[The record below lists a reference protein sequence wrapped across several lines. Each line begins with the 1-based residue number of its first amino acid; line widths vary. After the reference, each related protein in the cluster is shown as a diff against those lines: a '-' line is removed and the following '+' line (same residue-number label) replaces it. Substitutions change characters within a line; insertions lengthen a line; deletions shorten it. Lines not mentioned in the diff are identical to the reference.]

1 MMNSKQSNANTTC
14 PGPSAKRL
22 IASLH
27 RQSRQTKRISPTN
40 SMDKSGEAN
49 HTPDFE
55 KQPQEQEGL
64 RSTASVAQPSSK
76 TEELANKNQAS
87 PKKNDDSYSIEP
99 TSSPRRRRDTHVS
112 SWNRC
117 TSWHVNS
124 FSTVSSTGNDDNI
137 YCTLDDSGREGE
149 HCLDISNTKQLSL
162 MDVLQ
167 KDEMA
172 CIKNTLTPRA
182 A

>member
-1 MMNSKQSNANTTC
+1 MMNNKQSNANTTY
-14 PGPSAKRL
+14 PEP
-22 IASLH
+22 SLH
-27 RQSRQTKRISPTN
+27 CRSRQNKRISPTN
-40 SMDKSGEAN
+40 STDKSGEAN
-49 HTPDFE
+49 HTSDFE

-64 RSTASVAQPSSK
+64 RSTTSVAQPSSK
-76 TEELANKNQAS
+76 TEVLANKNQTS

-99 TSSPRRRRDTHVS
+99 TSSPRHRSDSTLVC

-117 TSWHVNS
+117 TSWHINS
-124 FSTVSSTGNDDNI
+124 FSTVSSTGNEDNI
-137 YCTLDDSGREGE
+137 YCTLDDSGRGGE